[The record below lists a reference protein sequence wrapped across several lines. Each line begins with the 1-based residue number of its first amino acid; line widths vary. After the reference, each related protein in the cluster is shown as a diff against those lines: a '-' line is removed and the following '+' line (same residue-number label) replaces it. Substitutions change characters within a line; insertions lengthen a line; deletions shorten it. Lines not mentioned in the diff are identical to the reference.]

1 MYPPRAKPLPHGD
14 QAQRPPG
21 VIHLVQLLLHAG
33 DYHNDG
39 HKGAEE
45 EEEGEEEAGDG
56 GALGRGA
63 AAAEQAW
70 CRAAETGHLQREHPR
85 VRGVEMGSKTCPQV
99 KP

>member
-1 MYPPRAKPLPHGD
+1 M
-14 QAQRPPG
+14 
-21 VIHLVQLLLHAG
+21 QLLLHAR

-45 EEEGEEEAGDG
+45 EEEGEEEARDSGV
-56 GALGRGA
+56 LGRGA

-70 CRAAETGHLQREHPR
+70 CRAAETGHLQREHRCIGR
-85 VRGVEMGSKTCPQV
+85 VKVVPKTRAQV